1 MNKRILCTIGPATR
15 HPKILRRLQAL
26 GVSLFRINLSHT
38 RIEDVRP
45 TIAFL
50 QEHSNVPVCLDSEG
64 AQIRTGTFES
74 APLSLDENT
83 FVEVHSSPLPRKEA
97 GLTFTPE
104 NICDQLQVGD
114 LITIDFNAV
123 VAQVTALQTGRATL
137 RILNGGQVGIN
148 KAVTVHRDIALPAI
162 TPKDREAIKIG
173 REMGVKHFAL
183 SFANRED
190 DVLQM
195 RALIG
200 EGATLISK
208 IESPNGIANLE
219 GITRHSDAILID
231 RGDLSR
237 QVALAKI
244 PAHQKDIIRRAKA
257 VGRPVFVATNLL
269 ESMIKLPVPTR
280 AEINDIYN
288 TLADGADGLVLA
300 AETAVGHYPIACAG
314 MVAKVISEFEQAH
327 GGRIIPDGSLLVQPH
342 GGTLVERVL
351 SRFDEADLALLPRV
365 VVADTDLMDAEQI
378 ALGTYSPLTGFMD
391 RPSLTSVL
399 ERNRLVDDTVWTLP
413 ITLQVNADHDRPLAA
428 GARVALCSKEGTVH
442 AILDVTE
449 RFELDPLRLVEKWF
463 GTSSTDH
470 PGVARILGRGPIFLA
485 GEVTLVRRLTSPQN
499 QFMLTPSKT
508 RFLFNQKGWERVVG
522 FHTRNVAHRAH
533 EHIQIEALRLTDA
546 DGLLIS
552 PVIGPK
558 KSGDFQSSA
567 VLASYQ
573 ACLEN
578 GIYPKNHAVLSG
590 FASYP
595 RYAGPRE
602 AVFTAICRQNMGC
615 SHFIIGRDHTGIKD
629 YYKPDDSRR
638 LFETVGAIGITP
650 VFFGAIGYDPTRDS
664 YGEELNG
671 HLTAIS
677 GTEVRDALR
686 EGRPIPNWMVRQCV
700 QDALHS
706 ERKAG
711 RSVFVE

>member
-1 MNKRILCTIGPATR
+1 MNKSILCTIGPATR
-15 HPKILRRLQAL
+15 NPRILRRLQAL

-38 RIEDVRP
+38 QIEDVRP

-50 QEHSNVPVCLDSEG
+50 QKHSNVPVCLDSEG
-64 AQIRTGTFES
+64 AQIRTGAFEG
-74 APLSLDENT
+74 APLNLDENT
-83 FVEVHSSPLPRKEA
+83 FVEVRSSPLA
-97 GLTFTPE
+97 GIGTGLTFTPE
-104 NICDQLQVGD
+104 NISDQLQVGD
-114 LITIDFNAV
+114 LITIDFNGV
-123 VAQVTALQTGRATL
+123 VAQVTSLQSGRATL
-137 RILNGGQVGIN
+137 RVLNGGQVGIN

-162 TPKDREAIKIG
+162 TTKDREAIKIG

-183 SFANRED
+183 SFANREE
-190 DVLQM
+190 DVLQI

-208 IESPNGIANLE
+208 IESLNGIANLE
-219 GITRHSDAILID
+219 AIARNSDAILID

-300 AETAVGHYPIACAG
+300 AETAVGHFPIACAG

-327 GGRIIPDGSLLVQPH
+327 GGRIIPDGSLLVRPH
-342 GGTLVERVL
+342 GGTLVVRVQP
-351 SRFDEADLALLPRV
+351 RIDEADLSRLPRV
-365 VVADTDLMDAEQI
+365 MVADTDLMDAEQI
-378 ALGTYSPLTGFMD
+378 AFGTYSPLTGFMD
-391 RPSLTSVL
+391 RANLTSVL
-399 ERNRLVDDTVWTLP
+399 ERNRLVNDTVWTLP
-413 ITLQVNADHDRPLAA
+413 ITLQVHADQGRHLAA
-428 GARVALCSKEGTVH
+428 GERIALCSPEGTVH
-442 AILDVTE
+442 ALLDVTE
-449 RFELDPLRLVEKWF
+449 QFEIDPKHLVEKWF

-470 PGVARILGRGPIFLA
+470 PGVARILGRGPNFLA
-485 GEVTLVRRLTSPQN
+485 GEVTLVRRLTSLQTE
-499 QFMLTPSKT
+499 FILTPAQT

-533 EHIQIEALRLTDA
+533 EHIQIEALSLTDA

-558 KSGDFQSSA
+558 KCGDFESGA

-578 GIYPKNHAVLSG
+578 GIYPKNHTVLSG

-615 SHFIIGRDHTGIKD
+615 SHFIVGRDHTGIKGF
-629 YYKPDDSRR
+629 YKPDDSQR
-638 LFETVGAIGITP
+638 LFENIGDIGIVP
-650 VFFGAIGYDPTRDS
+650 VFFGTIGYDATRDS
-664 YGEELNG
+664 YGEDLNG
-671 HLTAIS
+671 SLTPIS
-677 GTEVRDALR
+677 GTEVRDAVR
-686 EGRPIPNWMVRQCV
+686 DGRPLPNWLVRQCV
-700 QDALHS
+700 QEALHS
-706 ERKAG
+706 ERRAG
-711 RSVFVE
+711 RSVLVE